1 MMPFY
6 SLVPPQSKFP
16 DLSGHA
22 WVPMDDNHTL
32 CIFFSYHPSEP
43 LPARTRELFEEGH
56 NGRET
61 GHPSRHAFV
70 KRNATVPYADYWTRF
85 TRETGFEFDYQ
96 SQVDTWFSGLP
107 GLWIQDGACQSGITP
122 DLRPDQGASRFQRY
136 RHRHD
141 PAAAA
146 GSRQR
151 LSRPRHQAERG
162 DQSRYLHGS
171 RGLAHA
177 AGKHIMGRFRSSAHG
192 CEARCRLSAMRRSA
206 RLAKEARGDRKSD
219 LEWRL

>member
-1 MMPFY
+1 MSIAAKRQLGEQRLYWRVNQFMMPFY

-70 KRNATVPYADYWTRF
+70 KRDATVPYCRLLDQVHA
-85 TRETGFEFDYQ
+85 RERLSSSTIKARSTPGSPACRAFGFRTAPARAGSGRSSTGPR
-96 SQVDTWFSGLP
+96 SISAP
-107 GLWIQDGACQSGITP
+107 AIP
-122 DLRPDQGASRFQRY
+122 ASR
-136 RHRHD
+136 
-141 PAAAA
+141 
-146 GSRQR
+146 
-151 LSRPRHQAERG
+151 
-162 DQSRYLHGS
+162 
-171 RGLAHA
+171 
-177 AGKHIMGRFRSSAHG
+177 
-192 CEARCRLSAMRRSA
+192 
-206 RLAKEARGDRKSD
+206 
-219 LEWRL
+219 